1 MRTKRAQQKI
11 IYTNYLFFLLVG
23 VYYNTFS
30 TYIHGKDCMNFEIIV
45 KKNVEEEMK
54 QEIVNGLDY
63 VDWSLLTSLLHIQ
76 KEMFDKKQEKN
87 WVQANTRSY
96 GYTVWIVC

>member
-1 MRTKRAQQKI
+1 
-11 IYTNYLFFLLVG
+11 
-23 VYYNTFS
+23 
-30 TYIHGKDCMNFEIIV
+30 MNFEIIV

-54 QEIVNGLDY
+54 QENVHGLDY